1 MKLNRKGYTLIELL
15 AVILIIGLVLGFST
29 YGIINAINSSKEKA
43 AALSENSIKEAAETY
58 ATEKNDDSSYWLDT
72 TDEGNKYFCITIEEL
87 MNKGLLDKKAN
98 IKSKD
103 FDIHSY
109 VLVKKNKVTMVNS
122 KAEILTKDKA
132 NSDGYK
138 VCMGNIV
145 NEEVTDYPK
154 LDNGTSYT
162 DEIHVQF
169 TDATTNPSSTM
180 SDKVC
185 MYGDSSANIKET
197 GVIEG
202 NTCKLQ
208 GLKQNEKYYLR
219 VCMKT
224 SRESYLCSNT
234 ESRNTKVIKKPT
246 YTLSSNTLTIKYN
259 NANING
265 EAKYYFKST
274 VKGTSNINVNR
285 CTISNNIF
293 TCDRSTTTNI
303 EKDTWYQSSSNQIN
317 ISYTTTGKVKVTSR
331 TVDKSNNY
339 NESTKDFTIN
349 KYTITFIKEPADKI
363 GGGTINI
370 AKSCYAIS
378 GQNCSITSPTIE
390 RKGYSIVGWNATK
403 DATKSTWNANT
414 SKNISSSATY
424 YPITKAYIVTIK
436 FSTNNGSLT
445 SPTVSSTGNTYK
457 WRENNGIIERTN
469 ANGSTY
475 SDSFFK
481 INYNSSTASDGL
493 PNYNYSKY
501 LKITKTGYSA
511 VFKEEWKCK
520 SGCTTSGKT
529 YDQSVAY
536 KANDFCDATNKDC
549 TVVLGVNW
557 KINTYTIT
565 YNANGGNESNQT
577 QEVKYGETW
586 TTKDKIFTKTGYTQ
600 VGWNTKADGSGT
612 TYSLKKLQKAKKE
625 GNLTLYAKWK
635 VNTYTITYNANGG
648 NESNQTQEVKYGETW
663 TTKDKIFTKTG
674 YTQVGWNTKADG
686 SGTTYSLKKLQKA
699 KKEGNLTLYAK
710 WKVNT
715 YTITYNANGGTGVPS
730 SQTKTYGKSLT
741 LSSTKPTRTGYTFL
755 GWATSSSATKATY
768 TAGGKY
774 TANSDATLYAVWKDT
789 TPPTMDWG
797 PSTGTTWCT
806 GKEVWVKC
814 SDNGSG
820 MKETYMN
827 DNGTVTTGTTT
838 TSQGMSTRSGNKK
851 TYLRCTDKAGNV
863 TEKTIWNY
871 YVKDR
876 YCTDIYYCRRA
887 EFGCEIYNAKAASP
901 CSCKNYTYSDWKADY
916 TSKYTLSE
924 SACKAKNKQED
935 LQRVICTYKQ
945 RTCNCGHWSRTKTC
959 ISWNICRSSA
969 FGCQTYNQGNCGCNS
984 YSCSY

>member
-15 AVILIIGLVLGFST
+15 AVILIIGLILGFST
-29 YGIINAINSSKEKA
+29 YGIINAFNTSKNKS
-43 AALSENSIKEAAETY
+43 LTISINSIKEAAETY

-72 TDEGNKYFCITIEEL
+72 TDKDITDKENKYFCVTIEEL

-109 VLVKKNKVTMVNS
+109 VLVKKNKVTTVNS

-132 NSDGYK
+132 NSDDYK

-169 TDATTNPSSTM
+169 TDATTNQSSTM
-180 SDKVC
+180 TDKVC

-317 ISYTTTGKVKVTSR
+317 ISYTTTGKAKVTAR

-339 NESTKDFTIN
+339 SESTKDFTIN

-390 RKGYSIVGWNATK
+390 RKGYSIVGWNTTK

-424 YPITKAYIVTIK
+424 YPITKTYIVTIK

-536 KANDFCDATNKDC
+536 KANDFCDATSKDC

-557 KINTYTIT
+557 KI
-565 YNANGGNESNQT
+565 
-577 QEVKYGETW
+577 
-586 TTKDKIFTKTGYTQ
+586 
-600 VGWNTKADGSGT
+600 
-612 TYSLKKLQKAKKE
+612 
-625 GNLTLYAKWK
+625 
-635 VNTYTITYNANGG
+635 NTYTITYNANGG

-838 TSQGMSTRSGNKK
+838 TSQGMSTRSGNKR
-851 TYLRCTDKAGNV
+851 TYLKCTDKAGNV

>member
-58 ATEKNDDSSYWLDT
+58 ATEKNDDSSYWLDI
-72 TDEGNKYFCITIEEL
+72 TDKENKYFCITIEEL

-224 SRESYLCSNT
+224 SRGSYLCSNT
-234 ESRNTKVIKKPT
+234 ESRSTLQVKKPT
-246 YTLSSNTLTIKYN
+246 YTFSPNTLTIKYN

-274 VKGTSNINVNR
+274 IKGTSNIDVKR
-285 CTISNNIF
+285 CTLSNNIF
-293 TCDRSTTTNI
+293 TCDGNTTTI

-317 ISYTTTGKVKVTSR
+317 ISYTTTGKAKVTAR

-339 NESTKDFTIN
+339 SESTKNFEVVN
-349 KYTITFIKEPADKI
+349 YTITFDPL
-363 GGGTINI
+363 GGKASFTTKKVKPNGV
-370 AKSCYAIS
+370 Y
-378 GQNCSITSPTIE
+378 GDLPTATK
-390 RKGYSIVGWNATK
+390 RGYTLVGWSMKNLFYYKNIIENDNLSYTNGVFKQKSADTRTELQWKIQGFKGNEYVKNLTATK
-403 DATKSTWNANT
+403 VQKSGTVYLTFTKDSSFDNLRFGINGAKIDTLVRFDAYSLTDGKTYTISAKILNSTQGSVSWNNLQLEEGRTAT
-414 SKNISSSATY
+414 TYQEGTISSS
-424 YPITKAYIVTIK
+424 TKVTAN
-436 FSTNNGSLT
+436 SDH
-445 SPTVSSTGNTYK
+445 TVYALWT
-457 WRENNGIIERTN
+457 
-469 ANGSTY
+469 
-475 SDSFFK
+475 
-481 INYNSSTASDGL
+481 
-493 PNYNYSKY
+493 P
-501 LKITKTGYSA
+501 
-511 VFKEEWKCK
+511 
-520 SGCTTSGKT
+520 
-529 YDQSVAY
+529 
-536 KANDFCDATNKDC
+536 
-549 TVVLGVNW
+549 
-557 KINTYTIT
+557 NTYTIT
-565 YNANGGNESNQT
+565 YNANGGAGSMGNTVVN
-577 QEVKYGETW
+577 YGTN
-586 TTKDKIFTKTGYTQ
+586 TTIRNNTFTKTGYTFA
-600 VGWNTKADGSGT
+600 GWTTRTDGMDDGYNWTGWSGT
-612 TYSLKKLQKAKKE
+612 WKYVDGQYGISNNTLK
-625 GNLTLYAKWK
+625 LYA
-635 VNTYTITYNANGG
+635 I
-648 NESNQTQEVKYGETW
+648 
-663 TTKDKIFTKTG
+663 
-674 YTQVGWNTKADG
+674 
-686 SGTTYSLKKLQKA
+686 
-699 KKEGNLTLYAK
+699 
-710 WKVNT
+710 
-715 YTITYNANGGTGVPS
+715 
-730 SQTKTYGKSLT
+730 
-741 LSSTKPTRTGYTFL
+741 
-755 GWATSSSATKATY
+755 
-768 TAGGKY
+768 
-774 TANSDATLYAVWKDT
+774 WKDT
-789 TPPTMDWG
+789 TPPSMDYG

-806 GKEVWVKC
+806 GKEVWVSC
-814 SDNGSG
+814 SDSGSG
-820 MKETYMN
+820 MKEAYMN

>member
-15 AVILIIGLVLGFST
+15 AVILIIGLILGFST
-29 YGIINAINSSKEKA
+29 YGIINAFNTSKNKS
-43 AALSENSIKEAAETY
+43 LTISINSIKEAAETY
-58 ATEKNDDSSYWLDT
+58 ATEKNDDSSYWLDI
-72 TDEGNKYFCITIEEL
+72 TDKENKYFCITIEEL

-109 VLVKKNKVTMVNS
+109 VLVKKNKVTTVNS

-132 NSDGYK
+132 NSDDYK

-169 TDATTNPSSTM
+169 TDAETNQSSAM

-317 ISYTTTGKVKVTSR
+317 ISYTTTGKAKVTAR

-339 NESTKDFTIN
+339 SESTKDFTIN

-390 RKGYSIVGWNATK
+390 RKGYSIVGWNTTK

-424 YPITKAYIVTIK
+424 YPITKTYIVTIK

-536 KANDFCDATNKDC
+536 KANDFCDATSKDC

-557 KINTYTIT
+557 KI
-565 YNANGGNESNQT
+565 
-577 QEVKYGETW
+577 
-586 TTKDKIFTKTGYTQ
+586 
-600 VGWNTKADGSGT
+600 
-612 TYSLKKLQKAKKE
+612 
-625 GNLTLYAKWK
+625 
-635 VNTYTITYNANGG
+635 NTYTITYNANGG

-838 TSQGMSTRSGNKK
+838 TSQGMSTRSGNKR
-851 TYLRCTDKAGNV
+851 TYLKCTDKAGNV

>member
-15 AVILIIGLVLGFST
+15 AVILIIGLILGFST
-29 YGIINAINSSKEKA
+29 YGIINAFNTSKNKS
-43 AALSENSIKEAAETY
+43 LTISINSIKESAETY
-58 ATEKNDDSSYWLDT
+58 ATEKNDDSSYWLDI
-72 TDEGNKYFCITIEEL
+72 TDKENKYFCITIEEL

-132 NSDGYK
+132 NSDDYK

-145 NEEVTDYPK
+145 NEKVTDYPK

-169 TDATTNPSSTM
+169 TDAKTNPSSTM

-224 SRESYLCSNT
+224 SRGSYLCSNT
-234 ESRNTKVIKKPT
+234 ESRSTLLVKKPT

-274 VKGTSNINVNR
+274 VKGTSNINVKR
-285 CTISNNIF
+285 CTLSNNIF
-293 TCDRSTTTNI
+293 TCDGNTTTI
-303 EKDTWYQSSSNQIN
+303 EKYTWYQSSSNQIN
-317 ISYTTTGKVKVTSR
+317 ISYTTTGKAKVTAR

-363 GGGTINI
+363 GGEASNI
-370 AKSCYAIS
+370 TKSCYAIS
-378 GQNCSITSPTIE
+378 GQSCSITSPDIE
-390 RKGYSIVGWNATK
+390 KKGYAIIGWNTNKNAT
-403 DATKSTWNANT
+403 TSIWNINT
-414 SKNISSSATY
+414 SKSISSSATY
-424 YPITKAYIVTIK
+424 YPIIKPYLVTIK
-436 FSTNNGSLT
+436 FSTNNGTLT
-445 SPTVSSTGNTYK
+445 SSTTTSKNNVYK
-457 WRENNGIIERTN
+457 WRENNGIIERTA

-475 SDSFFK
+475 SSNFFTL
-481 INYNSSTASDGL
+481 NYDSSTASDGL
-493 PNYNYSKY
+493 PNYNNSKY
-501 LKITKTGYSA
+501 LNITKTGYS
-511 VFKEEWKCK
+511 VVSGKEWKCK

-536 KANDFCDATNKDC
+536 KASDFCDATNKDC

-557 KINTYTIT
+557 K
-565 YNANGGNESNQT
+565 
-577 QEVKYGETW
+577 
-586 TTKDKIFTKTGYTQ
+586 
-600 VGWNTKADGSGT
+600 
-612 TYSLKKLQKAKKE
+612 
-625 GNLTLYAKWK
+625 

-648 NESNQTQEVKYGETW
+648 AGSMGNTVVNYGTNTAIRSNT
-663 TTKDKIFTKTG
+663 FTKTG
-674 YTQVGWNTKADG
+674 YTFAGWTTRTDG
-686 SGTTYSLKKLQKA
+686 VDDGYNWTGWSGTWKYVDGQYGISNNTLK
-699 KKEGNLTLYAK
+699 LYA
-710 WKVNT
+710 
-715 YTITYNANGGTGVPS
+715 I
-730 SQTKTYGKSLT
+730 
-741 LSSTKPTRTGYTFL
+741 
-755 GWATSSSATKATY
+755 
-768 TAGGKY
+768 
-774 TANSDATLYAVWKDT
+774 WKDT
-789 TPPTMDWG
+789 TPPSMDYG

-806 GKEVWVKC
+806 GKEVWVSC
-814 SDNGSG
+814 SDSGSG

-827 DNGTVTTGTTT
+827 DNGTVTTGTTY
-838 TSQGMSTRSGNKK
+838 TSQGMSARSGNKK
-851 TYLRCTDKAGNV
+851 TYLRCTDNAGNV

-876 YCTDIYYCRRA
+876 YCSSTYYCRRA
-887 EFGCEIYNAKAASP
+887 EFGCETYNSRAASP
-901 CSCKNYTYSDWKADY
+901 CSCKSYSYSDWKADY
-916 TSKYTLSE
+916 TSKYTLNE
-924 SACKAKNKQED
+924 KQCKAKNKQED
-935 LQRVICTYKQ
+935 LQRVICSYKQ
-945 RTCNCGHWSRTKTC
+945 RTCNCGYWTRTKYCSSYNTC
-959 ISWNICRSSA
+959 RNAA